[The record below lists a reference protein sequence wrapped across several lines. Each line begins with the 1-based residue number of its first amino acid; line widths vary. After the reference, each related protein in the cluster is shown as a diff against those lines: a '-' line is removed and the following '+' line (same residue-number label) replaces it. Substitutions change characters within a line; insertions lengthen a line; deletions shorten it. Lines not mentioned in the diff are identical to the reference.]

1 MRTHLC
7 ASRFARLA
15 GAALCA
21 WLLLAGPGPAFAQET
36 AKPVAT
42 VNGVPIRQKTLDQA
56 VQHAIG
62 KGNPDSP
69 QLRETIRQ
77 QLIARELLVQ
87 EAAKQH
93 LDKDP
98 EVVAIAEEAKRT
110 AMVQR
115 YLRTTI
121 KPGPVSEEAVKAYYE
136 KSISGLGPREFKIR
150 VIQLPN
156 EVRAKDLLGQL
167 AKGKDF
173 AELARQ
179 WSLAPSSTRGG
190 EIPEWVRFKSPPQE
204 GQTYGLPLP
213 IAQALE
219 KMEKGKVSDPI
230 GVAGRWWLVK
240 VDDVRPTRV
249 PSYEESKDSLLK
261 MLSAQELERATSELI
276 ARLVKDAKIT
286 Q

>member
-1 MRTHLC
+1 MRTHSC
-7 ASRFARLA
+7 ARRSQLA
-15 GAALCA
+15 GRALGA
-21 WLLLAGPGPAFAQET
+21 WLLIAGLSAAFAQDA

-62 KGNPDSP
+62 QGNPDSP
-69 QLRETIRQ
+69 QLREMIRQ
-77 QLIARELLVQ
+77 QLVARELLIQ
-87 EAAKQH
+87 EATKQH

-98 EVVAIAEEAKRT
+98 EVLAIAEEAKRT

-121 KPGPVSEEAVKAYYE
+121 KPSPVSEEAVRAYYE
-136 KSISGLGPREFKIR
+136 RSVAGMGPREFKIR
-150 VIQLPN
+150 VMQLPTD
-156 EVRAKDLLGQL
+156 VRAKEMLAQL
-167 AKGKDF
+167 TKGKDF
-173 AELARQ
+173 GELARQ

-219 KMEKGKVSDPI
+219 KMQKGKVSEPI

-240 VDDVRPTRV
+240 VDDVRPTRL
-249 PSYEESKDSLLK
+249 PTYDESKASLYK

-276 ARLVKDAKIT
+276 ARLVKEAKIS